1 MLLKSINAMP
11 LMLRLV
17 RLLLVKAILLTA
29 MKIVYSFKISLFIAL
44 KMSLIGAMLLYL
56 SARYFMPFK

>member
-11 LMLRLV
+11 LMLYFM
-17 RLLLVKAILLTA
+17 RLLLVKAILLA
-29 MKIVYSFKISLFIAL
+29 IIKIVYSFKFLSFAAL
-44 KMSLIGAMLLYL
+44 KIGLIGAILLYS

>member
-11 LMLRLV
+11 LMLYLM
-17 RLLLVKAILLTA
+17 RLLLAKATLLA
-29 MKIVYSFKISLFIAL
+29 AIKIVYSFKFSSFIAL
-44 KMSLIGAMLLYL
+44 KKGLVRVMLLYL

>member
-11 LMLRLV
+11 LMLRFM

-29 MKIVYSFKISLFIAL
+29 IKTIYFSKFSSFIAL
-44 KMSLIGAMLLYL
+44 KIGLIGAMQLYS
-56 SARYFMPFK
+56 SARYFIPFK